1 MGSLFILLRFSYVYT
16 FAGMITI
23 NDISIH
29 FTGEYIFRNVS
40 FTISEKD
47 KIGLVGRNG
56 SGKTT
61 LMRIIAGLQN
71 TGSGEVVLPSDMTLG
86 YLPQEKKIESGK
98 TIFQDALEAFDH
110 ILELKQK
117 IEDLSAEIA
126 TRKDYDSQSYRNIV
140 IALSETNEKYQI
152 LGGHQYKAETEK
164 VLLGLGFSHSD
175 FSRPMKE
182 FSQGWQMRVELA
194 KILLARPKM
203 VLLDEPT
210 NHLDIESIQWLEV
223 FLANYQGAIM
233 LVSHDRAF
241 LDAVTKRTIEV
252 ADQKIYD
259 YKDSYSGYIEKR
271 AERIELQASM
281 LNNQQKQVR
290 QIERFIERFRY
301 KNTKAK
307 QVQSRIK
314 MLDKMEKIEV
324 EEIDETT
331 FNFRFPESPRAGKVI
346 AETKGLSKSYDGL
359 NVLDNVFF
367 TVIRND
373 KIAFV
378 GKNGEGKTT
387 LSKILTG
394 KLSYDGVIKFGHNVQ
409 VGYYAQDQWE
419 MLDGDKTVFETIDDV
434 ATGDMR
440 PKVRSLLGGFL
451 FSGEAIDKKVKVL
464 SGGEKSRLSL
474 AKLLLTPVNLLIL
487 DEPTNHLDMQS
498 KDMLKNALIQYDG
511 TMIVV
516 SHDRDF
522 LQGLTNKV
530 FEFRNKMIRE
540 HLGDIY
546 DFLETR
552 RLKTLDSLNALRTY
566 KSQDSAPPSENK
578 INWERKRQIERELR
592 KINVNI
598 HDTEKMI
605 EKIDN
610 SIAEMD
616 KILANPRDYKD
627 SKPLDEIYRNY
638 DNLKRDLEKQMNIWE
653 ETQLKK
659 EELENERDDLQG
671 KK

>member
-1 MGSLFILLRFSYVYT
+1 MLRFAYVYT
-16 FAGMITI
+16 FAVMISV

-40 FTISEKD
+40 FSIPGKD

-61 LMRIIAGLQN
+61 LMRIIAGIQ
-71 TGSGEVVLPSDMTLG
+71 SPEMGEVVMPSDMTLG
-86 YLPQEKKIESGK
+86 YLPQEKRIESQK
-98 TIFQDALEAFDH
+98 TVFQDALEAFRQ
-110 ILELKQK
+110 ILELKND
-117 IEDLSAEIA
+117 IEDLSSQISQ
-126 TRKDYDSQSYRNIV
+126 RKDYDSQSYQKLV
-140 IALSETNEKYQI
+140 IALSDANDKYQI
-152 LGGHQYKAETEK
+152 LGGHHFQADTEK
-164 VLLGLGFSHSD
+164 VLLGLGFSHDD
-175 FSRPMKE
+175 FNRPMKE
-182 FSQGWQMRVELA
+182 FSQGWQMRVEIA
-194 KILLARPKM
+194 KILLARPRL

-210 NHLDIESIQWLEV
+210 NHLDIESIQWLEE
-223 FLANYQGAIM
+223 FLANYQGAVM

-271 AERIELQASM
+271 AERIELQSSM
-281 LNNQQKQVR
+281 LNNQQKQIR

-346 AETKGLSKSYDGL
+346 AEASGLSKSYEY
-359 NVLDNVFF
+359 NVVLENITFP
-367 TVIRND
+367 VIRND

-387 LSKILTG
+387 LSKILAG
-394 KLSYDGVIKFGHNVQ
+394 KLEYDGEIKFGHNVK

-451 FSGEAIDKKVKVL
+451 FSGESIDKKVKVL

-511 TMIVV
+511 TMVIV

-530 FEFRNKMIRE
+530 FEFRNRKIRE
-540 HLGDIY
+540 FLGDIY
-546 DFLETR
+546 DFLQQR
-552 RLKTLDSLNALRTY
+552 KINTLDSLHTGKAGETKDGDR
-566 KSQDSAPPSENK
+566 PSDTK
-578 INWERKRQIERELR
+578 LNWERSRQIEKDLR
-592 KINVNI
+592 KVNSDI
-598 HDTEKMI
+598 ENTEKLI
-605 EKIDN
+605 EKLEKDVQDMDN
-610 SIAEMD
+610 
-616 KILANPRDYKD
+616 ILANPHETDRNTSLNKIYQDYDKVKSEL
-627 SKPLDEIYRNY
+627 SKHMNTWEVFQE
-638 DNLKRDLEKQMNIWE
+638 KKEMLEKE
-653 ETQLKK
+653 K
-659 EELENERDDLQG
+659 RRLQG
-671 KK
+671 KNPNNENV